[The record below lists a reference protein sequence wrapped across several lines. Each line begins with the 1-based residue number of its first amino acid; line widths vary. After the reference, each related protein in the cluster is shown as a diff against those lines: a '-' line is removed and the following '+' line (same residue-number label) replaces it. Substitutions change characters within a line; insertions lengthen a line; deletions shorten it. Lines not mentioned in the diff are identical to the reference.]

1 MIRSSFLRRTL
12 VLVISTILLF
22 ALLTAGIYSLV
33 SPQIFAA
40 NKIDDMLPKGRFIAE
55 NFAEYISGKIPSTLL
70 VALIGSNTAQWDAT
84 VWVVDTN
91 GDTILRTQQKSG
103 RRVGTLPEGLW
114 SLLPQVLSGEECT
127 HIGVLNLED
136 ASSSTRRNAAKNNS
150 SPLGSLKNAA
160 GDSSDSNDSAELING
175 SMVAVAVPIVYGEEV
190 QGAVVHGAVHER
202 GRRRHGQ
209 PDERPD
215 ALHLRRR
222 VPDAAHGLLPRDPS
236 RAPHAPDARRRAGDG
251 VG

>member
-114 SLLPQVLSGEECT
+114 SLLPQVLSG
-127 HIGVLNLED
+127 
-136 ASSSTRRNAAKNNS
+136 
-150 SPLGSLKNAA
+150 
-160 GDSSDSNDSAELING
+160 
-175 SMVAVAVPIVYGEEV
+175 
-190 QGAVVHGAVHER
+190 
-202 GRRRHGQ
+202 
-209 PDERPD
+209 
-215 ALHLRRR
+215 
-222 VPDAAHGLLPRDPS
+222 
-236 RAPHAPDARRRAGDG
+236 
-251 VG
+251 